1 MINDFLRLDPAAREK
16 LVKDLRKKG
25 IFDEKVLNAILQIPR
40 ELFLDQSLFDKAYDD
55 MALPIDFKQTISQP
69 YTVAFMTQ
77 LLELKNG
84 DKVLEIG
91 TGSGYQSMILSLC
104 NVVVF
109 TVERIPQLFNK
120 SKALFEML
128 NFDIHIKLG
137 DGSMGLPEFM
147 PYDAILVTAGVPSIP
162 NELVKQLK
170 INGKLVAPVG
180 DLKSQTMTKLIR
192 IDEEKISIS
201 EHSKFRFV
209 PLIGDKGW
217 DIDDRE

>member
-1 MINDFLRLDPAAREK
+1 MLNDFLRLNPEARDK
-16 LVKDLRKKG
+16 LVKDLEKKG
-25 IFDEKVLNAILQIPR
+25 IFDKNVLNALFQVPR
-40 ELFLDQSLFDKAYDD
+40 ELFLDQSLFERAYDD
-55 MALPIDFKQTISQP
+55 MALPIEFNQTISQP

-77 LLELKNG
+77 LLELKHG

-91 TGSGYQSMILSLC
+91 TGSGYQSMILKLC
-104 NVVVF
+104 DAEVF
-109 TVERIPQLFNK
+109 TIERISQLYHK

-128 NFDIHIKLG
+128 NFNIHIELG
-137 DGSMGLPEFM
+137 DGSVGLPEFM
-147 PYDAILVTAGVPSIP
+147 PYDAIIVTAGLPSIP

-170 INGKLVAPVG
+170 INGKIVAPVG

-192 IDEEKISIS
+192 IDEEKFTIT

-217 DIDDRE
+217 YIDDQN

>member
-1 MINDFLRLDPAAREK
+1 MINDFLRLNPTAREK

-25 IFDEKVLNAILQIPR
+25 IFDERVLNALLQIPR

-55 MALPIDFKQTISQP
+55 MALPIDSKQTISQP

-77 LLELKNG
+77 LLELKHG

-104 NVVVF
+104 SVEVF
-109 TVERIPQLFNK
+109 TVERIPQLYHK

-128 NFDIHIKLG
+128 NFDIHIELG
-137 DGSMGLPEFM
+137 DGSTGLPEFM

-180 DLKSQTMTKLIR
+180 DLKSQTMTKIIR
-192 IDEEKISIS
+192 IGEEKISIS

-217 DIDDRE
+217 DIDDTE